1 MCHAA
6 GAIKHALGL
15 CRTGPGSTWL
25 RAAEIVVQLKSHFG
39 PRTNVFR
46 MPQQR
51 RSDAD
56 VDAGSD
62 WAHFA
67 IAFGACRLPLS
78 ACVCVRVCVCGL
90 GLSRYVRNVMAIMH
104 RQGNNVRHISS
115 TLSCSRLWI
124 GNFAQK
130 SVTKLRNST
139 RLPTASAAHLQCL

>member
-1 MCHAA
+1 MLKNCKCNASASLSLSHSLSRCLSCGWATELGYMCHAA

-67 IAFGACRLPLS
+67 FAFGACT
-78 ACVCVRVCVCGL
+78 VCVRVWVGSDAVCAKCYGH
-90 GLSRYVRNVMAIMH
+90 NAQT
-104 RQGNNVRHISS
+104 RQ
-115 TLSCSRLWI
+115 
-124 GNFAQK
+124 
-130 SVTKLRNST
+130 
-139 RLPTASAAHLQCL
+139 

>member
-1 MCHAA
+1 MCHVA

-15 CRTGPGSTWL
+15 CRTGPGSTRL

-51 RSDAD
+51 PSDAD
-56 VDAGSD
+56 VGSD

-67 IAFGACRLPLS
+67 FAFGACRLPLS
-78 ACVCVRVCVCGL
+78 ACVCVCGL

-130 SVTKLRNST
+130 SVTKLRKST
-139 RLPTASAAHLQCL
+139 QLLTASAAHLQCLQMT